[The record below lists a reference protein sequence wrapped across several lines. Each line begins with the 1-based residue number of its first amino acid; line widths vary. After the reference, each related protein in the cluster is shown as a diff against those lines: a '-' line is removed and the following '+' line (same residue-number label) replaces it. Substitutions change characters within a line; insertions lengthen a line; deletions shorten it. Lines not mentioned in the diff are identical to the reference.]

1 MVFPVMVT
9 SPIGAPART
18 PAAYR
23 PIEIRDA
30 SGLSYASF
38 LRDYVGTNRPVV
50 VRNATQ
56 DWPALRKWTPPYFK
70 ERFGERLID
79 VGHNE
84 RMRFDAF
91 IDGVLASTHDKPG
104 PYMYRLFFHQHLP
117 EVLSDLSPP
126 NPYSFPRRHASPLMP
141 EFWRRP
147 DGYLKLLIGGI
158 GGRFPVMHFDTENAH
173 AAITEIYGD
182 KEFILYAPSDT
193 PNLYPN
199 PKLPNQSLVDDPHS
213 QDLARFPLLA
223 KATQFRTVLVP
234 GDTIFVPC
242 GWWHAARALSPSV
255 SVCSN
260 IIDRSNWPGFVAEVT
275 RPVDGKGSARQAA
288 KRAYFVGL
296 GYLLTALED
305 LQERFPRVA
314 KALVIPTR
322 IAPATAQVAR
332 DPATMR
338 LRIRFAP

>member
-1 MVFPVMVT
+1 M
-9 SPIGAPART
+9 
-18 PAAYR
+18 
-23 PIEIRDA
+23 EIRES
-30 SGLSYASF
+30 SGLSYTAF
-38 LRDYVGTNRPVV
+38 LRDYVRSNRPVV
-50 VRNATQ
+50 VRNATRE
-56 DWPALRKWTPPYFK
+56 WPALRKWTPQFFK
-70 ERFGERLID
+70 ESFGERFIQ
-79 VGHNE
+79 VGHNQ
-84 RMRFDAF
+84 RMRFDEF

-193 PNLYPN
+193 PYLYSD

-213 QDLARFPLLA
+213 QDLGRFPLLA
-223 KATQFRTVLVP
+223 RATQFRTVLVP

-275 RPVDGKGSARQAA
+275 RSGGGHNPARQAA
-288 KRAYFVGL
+288 KKAYFTGL

-305 LQERFPRVA
+305 LQGRFPRVA
-314 KALVIPTR
+314 NALILPER
-322 IAPATAQVAR
+322 IAPATAAVAR

-338 LRIRFAP
+338 MHIRFAP

>member
-1 MVFPVMVT
+1 MVT
-9 SPIGAPART
+9 SPIGGPART

-30 SGLSYASF
+30 SGLSYATF

-56 DWPALRKWTPPYFK
+56 DWPALRKRTPPFFK

-182 KEFILYAPSDT
+182 KELFSTRRRTLPISIRTRNFPRQSDAISDRPRSGRHYLRT
-193 PNLYPN
+193 LPLVACGARPFAVGFGLLQHHRAIELAGLRGRGHQTGRVRVRLVR
-199 PKLPNQSLVDDPHS
+199 KL
-213 QDLARFPLLA
+213 
-223 KATQFRTVLVP
+223 
-234 GDTIFVPC
+234 
-242 GWWHAARALSPSV
+242 
-255 SVCSN
+255 
-260 IIDRSNWPGFVAEVT
+260 
-275 RPVDGKGSARQAA
+275 
-288 KRAYFVGL
+288 KRAYFIGL
-296 GYLLTALED
+296 GYLLTALEN

-314 KALVIPTR
+314 KALVVPAR